1 MPSVVGSWN
10 SSYLWGIN
18 TILFIFWAPQPFH
31 YWFAVRWPI
40 HSTLVPL
47 CAYLIHQHACYIL
60 KKMVSWYLISHGN
73 RLCVNLVCTAS
84 LCSTHQN
91 LVKCNHTSC
100 ADEGISVFV
109 LFNGYTV
116 FPFWRMAHCISVV
129 KICPVILLQW
139 YTTQPITWNAGQNL
153 VCWTTLPSASKCFIS
168 DLQLSGIYGRV
179 SSVTISLIKE
189 LI

>member
-1 MPSVVGSWN
+1 MLSSMEIRKSSRLKVQSLSKKQSEKWRLVCHLLTMPSVVGSWN

-60 KKMVSWYLISHGN
+60 KKVVSWYLISHGN
-73 RLCVNLVCTAS
+73 QLCVNLVCTAS

-109 LFNGYTV
+109 LFNGYHKLHV

-139 YTTQPITWNAGQNL
+139 YTTQYYQSL
-153 VCWTTLPSASKCFIS
+153 EM
-168 DLQLSGIYGRV
+168 
-179 SSVTISLIKE
+179 LIK
-189 LI
+189 I